1 MGRTTVASKE
11 SGREVGFDTSKKGKS
26 PGGEDF
32 LGGAPGNAIWQANEV
47 DRIQGD
53 GAELTLGRPPQ
64 AKSSKTTARR
74 VIDGGAKPPTDSVI
88 PPGGL

>member
-1 MGRTTVASKE
+1 MP
-11 SGREVGFDTSKKGKS
+11 
-26 PGGEDF
+26 PGGADF
-32 LGGAPGNAIWQANEV
+32 LGRDPGNAIWQANEV
-47 DRIQGD
+47 DRIHGD